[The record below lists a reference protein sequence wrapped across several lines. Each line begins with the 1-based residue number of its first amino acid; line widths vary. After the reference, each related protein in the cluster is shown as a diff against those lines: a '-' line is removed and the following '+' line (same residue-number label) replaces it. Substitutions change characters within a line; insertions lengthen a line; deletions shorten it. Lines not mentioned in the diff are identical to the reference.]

1 MRILLS
7 GGLGYLGSH
16 LAQFLSG
23 EPGHRVRILARSVPS
38 YFAGWREKFEVL
50 SRDVA
55 ERSGLAGCCD
65 GCEAVIQLAALSR
78 DRARLDPGSALRVSA
93 VGTRN
98 LLEEAVASRVP
109 RFIYFSTFHVYGLP
123 RERRVDE
130 TTPVN
135 PLDDY
140 SLAHYAGELYCRTF
154 RELQGVGAI
163 RVRLSNGFGA
173 PLDKNID
180 CWSLAV
186 QEFCLSA
193 FREQRIVLRSDG
205 SQKRDFISIPEI
217 LRATRRLIEAGPAEV
232 RHDLYNLASGNSY
245 SIKDLAFRVKDV
257 YERLFHREVRVELPP
272 PGVSRDHQASFIS
285 DIKRIKE
292 LGFAPDPPRAMDREI
307 EKIFR
312 LLGEP

>member
-1 MRILLS
+1 MRILLG

-23 EPGHRVRILARSVPS
+23 EPGHRVRILARTVPP
-38 YFAGWREKFEVL
+38 YFAGWREKFEIL
-50 SRDVA
+50 SRDVT
-55 ERSGLAGCCD
+55 EKSGLAGCCD
-65 GCEAVIQLAALSR
+65 GCDAVIQLAALSR

-93 VGTRN
+93 IGTRN

-109 RFIYFSTFHVYGLP
+109 RFIYFSTFHVYGRP

-130 TTPVN
+130 TTPVD

-140 SLAHYAGELYCRTF
+140 SLAHYAGELYCRTY
-154 RELQGVGAI
+154 RERNGVGAI

-173 PLDKNID
+173 PVDKNID

-193 FREQRIVLRSDG
+193 FREQRIVLKSDG

-217 LRATRRLIEAGPAEV
+217 LRATRRLIEAGPAEI
-232 RHDLYNLASGNSY
+232 RHDLYNLASGNSC
-245 SIKDLAFRVKDV
+245 SIKDLAFRVKHV
-257 YERLFHREVRVELPP
+257 YERLYRQEVRVELPG
-272 PGVSRDHQASFIS
+272 PGVSRDHQASFVT

-292 LGFAPDPPRAMDREI
+292 LGFAPDPPGTMDREI

>member
-38 YFAGWREKFEVL
+38 YFAGWRDKFEVL
-50 SRDVA
+50 SRDVT
-55 ERSGLAGCCD
+55 EKSGLAGCCD
-65 GCEAVIQLAALSR
+65 GCDAVIQLAALDR
-78 DRARLDPGSALRVSA
+78 DEARLDPEMALRVSA
-93 VGTRN
+93 MGTRN
-98 LLEEAVASRVP
+98 LLEEAAASRVP

-140 SLAHYAGELYCRTF
+140 SLAHYAGELYCRQF
-154 RELQGVGAI
+154 KEVHGLNAL
-163 RVRLSNGFGA
+163 RVRLTNGFGA
-173 PLDKNID
+173 PVDKAVD

-232 RHDLYNLASGNSY
+232 RHDLYNLASGNSC
-245 SIKDLAFRVKDV
+245 SIKDLALRVKDV
-257 YERLFHREVRVELPP
+257 FERLFHREVGVELPP
-272 PGVSRDHQASFIS
+272 PGVSRDHQASFIP
-285 DIKRIKE
+285 DITRIKE
-292 LGFAPDPPRAMDREI
+292 LGFAPDPPGAMDREI
-307 EKIFR
+307 EKIFG